1 MGRSVKN
8 PSVAKRQW
16 IATRNVLMTLG
27 DEGKEELRRIEDAY
41 KPKQLF
47 AIEKQSPPAAQSI
60 VEMLRVMRMAS
71 DDIVRAKRLA
81 REQEKKLAREALTEG
96 RPVRTVKVGRKGR
109 VVREGDVEGIKYR
122 IRTVPIHD
130 GAGKVVAHGFQIK
143 ILKTGRVI
151 KPMRGAPKLYTHADT
166 FKIFPAKDVRVKV
179 AGESAV
185 MTGLDAT
192 EIRARRIIN
201 AAIIWY
207 GEHGIRIT
215 EKQRMTKRRKKRH
228 GEIQATK
235 KRARE
240 KRRLEAIEESLEE
253 RRAKKRR
260 EERAIVQ
267 KGVKTRRPSTRGVR
281 RGLGVIEADIF
292 GGKARTPK
300 KALRGNPLGMG
311 SAYVKQAEQSARKY
325 KQEMAKWERSMSTS
339 RPNYGSLMHAYD
351 WLENVRA
358 NLSLDEQKDAA
369 RRVQGKKEELRDV
382 VVALMGGRELYEAEY
397 TVRNPRSKKK
407 KSKKKAKKSRKKR

>member
-8 PSVAKRQW
+8 PSAAKRQW
-16 IATRNVLMTLG
+16 IAARNVLLTLG
-27 DEGKEELRRIEDAY
+27 AEGKEELKRIEDAY
-41 KPKQLF
+41 RPKQLF

-96 RPVRTVKVGRKGR
+96 RPVRTVRVGRKGK

-130 GAGKVVAHGFQIK
+130 GAGKVVSHGFQIK

-151 KPMRGAPKLYTHADT
+151 KPMRGAPKLYTHSDT

-179 AGESAV
+179 AGEQQV

-207 GEHGIRIT
+207 GEHGIRIA
-215 EKQRMTKRRKKRH
+215 EKQRMTKRRKVRH

-235 KRARE
+235 KQARE
-240 KRRLEAIEESLEE
+240 QGRLEAIEEGLEG

-260 EERAIVQ
+260 EERALAK
-267 KGVKTRRPSTRGVR
+267 KGVKTRRPTTRGVR
-281 RGLGVIEADIF
+281 RGLGVIEAEIF
-292 GGKARTPK
+292 GGQARTPK
-300 KALRGNPLGMG
+300 KALKGNPLGLG
-311 SAYVKQAEQSARKY
+311 SAYVKQAEESARKY
-325 KQEMAKWERSMSTS
+325 KQEMGKWERSMGTS
-339 RPNYGSLMHAYD
+339 RPNYRALIGAYD

-369 RRVQGKKEELRDV
+369 RQVQDKKDELRDAMV
-382 VVALMGGRELYEAEY
+382 SLMGGVYGLYE
-397 TVRNPRSKKK
+397 NPKK
-407 KSKKKAKKSRKKR
+407 KKKAKRKTKKKVRKKR